1 MSEGNAGSRAGGR
14 VGWRQRGQAARYP
27 GKGVGGGGERMER
40 MERKEIW
47 GWRG

>member
-1 MSEGNAGSRAGGR
+1 MSEGNAGSRAGGW
-14 VGWRQRGQAARYP
+14 GGSSEARQRGTRVR
-27 GKGVGGGGERMER
+27 GWEEGG